1 MFVERSFLAG
11 AVTFLCYL
19 IMPVSCIAV
28 GSLFGIDGVWL
39 GMGAGPFAG
48 LLVASAIIVPTAG
61 FRMFPLLLP
70 RDRDEKVTVF
80 NLRLTDDEIVEASR
94 KVGEVPG
101 VPMRA
106 ALMTEEVFMAVK
118 DRNKGRTVLGEV
130 TLDMNDGVKLILRDD
145 GEIFDITDA
154 DQQISS
160 LRTFLVASI
169 MERQSGRLN
178 LVTTGFNR
186 NVFQF

>member
-1 MFVERSFLAG
+1 
-11 AVTFLCYL
+11 
-19 IMPVSCIAV
+19 
-28 GSLFGIDGVWL
+28 
-39 GMGAGPFAG
+39 
-48 LLVASAIIVPTAG
+48 
-61 FRMFPLLLP
+61 
-70 RDRDEKVTVF
+70 
-80 NLRLTDDEIVEASR
+80 
-94 KVGEVPG
+94 
-101 VPMRA
+101 MRA

-130 TLDMNDGVKLILRDD
+130 TLDLNDGVKLILRDD

-154 DQQISS
+154 DQEISS

-169 MERQSGRLN
+169 MENQSGRLN